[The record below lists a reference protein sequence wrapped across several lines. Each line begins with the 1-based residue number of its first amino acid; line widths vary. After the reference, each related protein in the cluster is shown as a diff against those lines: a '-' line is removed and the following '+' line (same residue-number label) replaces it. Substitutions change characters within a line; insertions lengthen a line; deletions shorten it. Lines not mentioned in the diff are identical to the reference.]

1 MKIINYITRPV
12 FLLLFYV
19 STPCTNPLVASVPT
33 NHFVDQLIEAM
44 TLEEKTDFIGG
55 YKGCNIRGY

>member
-19 STPCTNPLVASVPT
+19 STPCTNPLVAFVPT

-44 TLEEKTDFIGG
+44 TLEKKPILLTMG
-55 YKGCNIRGY
+55 

>member
-19 STPCTNPLVASVPT
+19 STPRTDSLVVSVPT

-44 TLEEKTDFIGG
+44 TLEEKTNYIDYGI
-55 YKGCNIRGY
+55 N